1 MSQPQLRQF
10 LWNRPP
16 SPPPGSARSAEFPTN
31 LHNSQDRT
39 GPIAQA
45 RSTHTQPQ
53 SDRLPSRRWMGGL
66 WGLALLASGC
76 QGAIPPSE
84 AQPAPP
90 GAANRAG
97 PPSVDVA
104 VARSATLQTAQ
115 DYSGTTQPF
124 REVAV
129 RSRVEGYVLEMS
141 ADVGEPVQRGQL
153 LARVDARLLTS
164 EAVEA
169 QAEVSARELE
179 VASNQAQI
187 GEAKARVGEAELQL
201 QQAKSDL
208 DRLDRLFRE
217 GVITEQAVENARTAV
232 GTAATSLQAARQQV
246 AAREQTVAVARR
258 RVAAQQAI
266 ADQARQRQDFALVR
280 SPLNGRVVARL
291 LEPGSLAQPGS
302 EILKLGDFSQL
313 EIVVRLSDRDLASVR
328 LGQGARV
335 RLDALP
341 GREFAGRVT
350 AISPLGDA
358 VSRQVPVEVTI
369 PNPDGRLGSGL
380 LARVSFAQASL
391 TRVTIPEQA
400 LAVATMADRGGA
412 AGRSGG
418 RPAAA
423 RDRSSLPPATTG
435 TIFVVQGTGRS
446 ATVAP
451 RPVQLGER
459 LDGQVQILGGLQ
471 PGDRYVVRSSG
482 PLAAG
487 DRVQLSTISET
498 ASEPVS
504 KPAR

>member
-1 MSQPQLRQF
+1 
-10 LWNRPP
+10 
-16 SPPPGSARSAEFPTN
+16 
-31 LHNSQDRT
+31 
-39 GPIAQA
+39 
-45 RSTHTQPQ
+45 
-53 SDRLPSRRWMGGL
+53 
-66 WGLALLASGC
+66 
-76 QGAIPPSE
+76 
-84 AQPAPP
+84 
-90 GAANRAG
+90 
-97 PPSVDVA
+97 
-104 VARSATLQTAQ
+104 
-115 DYSGTTQPF
+115 SGTTQPF

-141 ADVGEPVQRGQL
+141 ADVGQPVRRGQV

-187 GEAKARVGEAELQL
+187 GEAKARVGEAELRL

-217 GVITEQAVENARTAV
+217 GAITEQTVENARTTV
-232 GTAATSLQAARQQV
+232 GTAAKSLQAARQQV
-246 AAREQTVAVARR
+246 TAREQTVAVARR

-380 LARVSFAQASL
+380 LARVSFAEASL
-391 TRVTIPEQA
+391 ARVTIPERA
-400 LAVATMADRGGA
+400 LAVATMADRGGE
-412 AGRSGG
+412 AGRPGG
-418 RPAAA
+418 RSPA
-423 RDRSSLPPATTG
+423 DRASLPPATTG
-435 TIFVVQGTGRS
+435 TIFVIQGTGQS

-451 RPVQLGER
+451 RRVQLGDR
-459 LDGQVQILGGLQ
+459 RDGQVQVLGGLQ
-471 PGDRYVVRSSG
+471 PGDRYVLRSSG
-482 PLAAG
+482 PLATG
-487 DRVQLSTISET
+487 DRVRLSAISEP

-504 KPAR
+504 KPARSAP